1 MLKRTILIYIFLF
14 GSFLPIMLNVMIF
27 ALIIMKRQLQQ
38 VRFYIIANLTVAD
51 VFILLISCTSLIKGL
66 HEGKEIEFSL
76 NSVGVN
82 IVRTIGYII
91 YFDSIITTALLAI
104 DRYIAVKYVFRYG
117 LILTK
122 RRIYFI
128 LGISWLL
135 SGALASVLW
144 VDVYVY
150 NDLHRNVTITLIGL
164 RLIVSF
170 VLLGVSKYTN
180 VIRRKHIKRISKR
193 RHYFGVQ
200 KEKIDRLKNLKS
212 SIKDSFKFYIAT
224 FVLMSVLSLFSIIE
238 LILLELHFDI
248 KLVVMLLSLITDVLV
263 VSLTYR
269 KIRAQLKYIKCLL
282 WQVFT
287 FGKCLLTRKYI
298 LANNHYTKIEVFPL
312 RISSVNVTKFAIS
325 WEFGRIY

>member
-1 MLKRTILIYIFLF
+1 M
-14 GSFLPIMLNVMIF
+14 
-27 ALIIMKRQLQQ
+27 QQ
-38 VRFYIIANLTVAD
+38 VRFFIIANLTVAD
-51 VFILLISCTSLIKGL
+51 IFILLISCTSLIKGF

-82 IVRTIGYII
+82 IARTIGYII

-170 VLLGVSKYTN
+170 VLLGVSKYTD

-224 FVLMSVLSLFSIIE
+224 VVLMSVLSLFSIIE

-248 KLVVMLLSLITDVLV
+248 KLVVMLLSQITDVLV

-269 KIRAQLKYIKCLL
+269 EVSAQLKYIICNRAIR
-282 WQVFT
+282 QVFS
-287 FGKCLLTRKYI
+287 
-298 LANNHYTKIEVFPL
+298 HQKIH
-312 RISSVNVTKFAIS
+312 SSQ
-325 WEFGRIY
+325 